1 MDSLLAASSSEYN
14 SLETRPYESMH
25 HFYPLTLSVQSR
37 ETPTMTDDI
46 DIPTEPQAAVDALA
60 NHLIA
65 TAERPVPPA
74 TNRWLGEAEA
84 VARDATSDD
93 LDSPTRQKRVRQ
105 VATLLESADKTDDA
119 VADRHIEAAIECC
132 RVVLANE

>member
-1 MDSLLAASSSEYN
+1 
-14 SLETRPYESMH
+14 
-25 HFYPLTLSVQSR
+25 
-37 ETPTMTDDI
+37 MTDEI
-46 DIPTEPQAAVDALA
+46 DIPTEPRAAVDALA
-60 NHLIA
+60 THLTA
-65 TAERPVPPA
+65 TADRPVAPA

-93 LDSPTRQKRVRQ
+93 LDKQTRQKRVRQ
-105 VATLLESADKTDDA
+105 VVTLLESADETDDV

>member
-1 MDSLLAASSSEYN
+1 
-14 SLETRPYESMH
+14 
-25 HFYPLTLSVQSR
+25 
-37 ETPTMTDDI
+37 MTDDI